1 MRSKVR
7 SLLRAARNFYNRNI
21 LNTYIFYM
29 TSPNIFIMSII
40 STIIFGLIDA
50 SFFLIGEETFQKILI
65 DKYNFDLPMAEL
77 ATGGFASSL
86 AIFVASF
93 ISYHIHSKYT
103 IIDSPIIDAI
113 GIILGTLIILLIYI
127 FFLKNKK

>member
-1 MRSKVR
+1 
-7 SLLRAARNFYNRNI
+7 
-21 LNTYIFYM
+21 M

-65 DKYNFDLPMAEL
+65 NKYNFDLPMAEL
-77 ATGGFASSL
+77 ATGGFAASL
-86 AIFVASF
+86 SIIVASF
-93 ISYHIHSKYT
+93 ISNHLHSKHT

-127 FFLKNKK
+127 HFLKNKK

>member
-1 MRSKVR
+1 
-7 SLLRAARNFYNRNI
+7 
-21 LNTYIFYM
+21 M

-93 ISYHIHSKYT
+93 ISNHLHSKYT

-127 FFLKNKK
+127 HFLKNKK

>member
-1 MRSKVR
+1 MISVNLFII
-7 SLLRAARNFYNRNI
+7 SI
-21 LNTYIFYM
+21 L
-29 TSPNIFIMSII
+29 
-40 STIIFGLIDA
+40 STIIFGIVDA
-50 SFFLIGEETFQKILI
+50 SIFLIGEETLQKQLI
-65 DKYNFDLPMAEL
+65 NKFHFDLPMAEL

-93 ISYHIHSKYT
+93 ISNHLHSKYT

-127 FFLKNKK
+127 HFLKNKK